1 MFCVGYFGA
10 CKLKGGELSED
21 FYIHHPIIASSKKG
35 PLPSPQLLIS
45 NY

>member
-21 FYIHHPIIASSKKG
+21 SPIF
-35 PLPSPQLLIS
+35 LIL
-45 NY
+45 NYPIG